1 MLIEYFIKNLI
12 FLALV
17 AITFLCFRLILSK
30 SKFQGRGKG
39 TVLKYPLSYRLA
51 PLVTV
56 GFFAV
61 VTALVF
67 TLAKNDL
74 VYVVASGIVAFGGLL
89 VSLSWSL
96 WRVKIGEDGFT
107 HINCFG
113 KKRRYVYA
121 ILEHKQAEGDPK
133 WHFYQGEIKVFT
145 MPLFIQNRDKLLSA
159 YYHYKNKHN
168 KS

>member
-1 MLIEYFIKNLI
+1 MIIEYFIKNLV

-17 AITFLCFRLILSK
+17 AITFLCFRLILVK
-30 SKFQGRGKG
+30 SKFQGKG
-39 TVLKYPLSYRLA
+39 NGNILKYPLGYRLA

-61 VTALVF
+61 VAALVGLF
-67 TLAKNDL
+67 AEEDVL
-74 VYVVASGIVAFGGLL
+74 YVIASGIVAFGGLL

-96 WRVKIGEDGFT
+96 WRVEISEDGFT
-107 HINCFG
+107 YTNCFG

-121 ILEHKQAEGDPK
+121 NLEHKQAYSDPK
-133 WHFYQGEIKVFT
+133 WHFYQGEIKVLT

-159 YYHYKNKHN
+159 YYHYKNKH
-168 KS
+168 K